1 MSLNIINEAD
11 ISSLSS
17 LLISL
22 VKAEETTQLR
32 NMKTFLNKTNLSE
45 EQKLKQFAEFSV
57 SLFNAKITAGLQTA
71 QQYIISDKQLGQ
83 SKLVN
88 EAQISLTEK
97 QIEVAE
103 QERLMTIERT
113 TLTQKQTT
121 QVETETKATTTKTY
135 LAIAETKTKL
145 DNTVASTMSE
155 CRRSGA
161 AITSQERTWTDP
173 TTGIVIGYQHLSLA
187 AASATDT
194 TQGLI
199 GLQMLQLQNQADT
212 FKDHTKV
219 QVANQIMQLSST
231 AIADGLTSISGL
243 LTSHKQLCID
253 LVGDN
258 VFTSDYTSIG

>member
-17 LLISL
+17 LLINL

-45 EQKLKQFAEFSV
+45 EQKLKQYAEFSV

-71 QQYIISDKQLGQ
+71 QQYIISDKQLEQ
-83 SKLVN
+83 SKSVN
-88 EAQISLTEK
+88 EAQIDLTNAQEQVAIQEELIAKEK
-97 QIEVAE
+97 VLLTKEQILQAKEDIKV
-103 QERLMTIERT
+103 
-113 TLTQKQTT
+113 
-121 QVETETKATTTKTY
+121 TKTKTY

-145 DNTVASTMSE
+145 DNTVASTLSE
-155 CRRSGA
+155 ARRSGA
-161 AITSQERTWTDP
+161 DITSQDRTWTDP
-173 TTGIVIGYQHLSLA
+173 TTGITIGYQHLSLA

-199 GLQMLQLQNQADT
+199 GLQMLQLQKQADT
-212 FKDHTKV
+212 FRDHTKV

-243 LTSHKQLCID
+243 LTSHKQLCVD

>member
-1 MSLNIINEAD
+1 MSLNIINETD
-11 ISSLSS
+11 IKELSKT
-17 LLISL
+17 LLDLI
-22 VKAEETTQLR
+22 KTEESKQLKD
-32 NMKTFLNKTNLSE
+32 MKSYLNKTNLSA
-45 EQKLKQFAEFSV
+45 EQKIKEYSGFSV
-57 SLFNAKITAGLQTA
+57 SLFNAKVQATLQTA

-103 QERLMTIERT
+103 QERLMAIERT

-155 CRRSGA
+155 CRKSGA

-187 AASATDT
+187 AASSTDT

-212 FKDHTKV
+212 FRDHTKV

-243 LTSHKQLCID
+243 LTSHKQLCVD

-258 VFTSDYTSIG
+258 VFTSDYISIS

>member
-17 LLISL
+17 LLINL

-45 EQKLKQFAEFSV
+45 EQKLKQYAEFSV
-57 SLFNAKITAGLQTA
+57 SLFNAKVTAGLQTA

-121 QVETETKATTTKTY
+121 QVETETDATKTKTY

-199 GLQMLQLQNQADT
+199 GLQMLQLKNQAET
-212 FKDHTKV
+212 FKDHSKV
-219 QVANQIMQLSST
+219 QVANQIMQLGST
-231 AIADGLTSISGL
+231 AIADGLTSISGI
-243 LTSHKQLCID
+243 LTSHKQLCENI
-253 LVGDN
+253 VGTG
-258 VFTSDYTSIG
+258 VFATDYTTIE

>member
-17 LLISL
+17 LLINL

-45 EQKLKQFAEFSV
+45 EQKLKQYAEFSV

-71 QQYIISDKQLGQ
+71 QQYIISDKQLEQ
-83 SKLVN
+83 SKSVN
-88 EAQISLTEK
+88 EAQIDLTNAQEQVAIQEELIAKEK
-97 QIEVAE
+97 VLLTKEQILQAKEDIKV
-103 QERLMTIERT
+103 
-113 TLTQKQTT
+113 
-121 QVETETKATTTKTY
+121 TKTKTY

-145 DNTVASTMSE
+145 DNTVASTLSE
-155 CRRSGA
+155 ARRSGA
-161 AITSQERTWTDP
+161 AITSQDRTWTDP
-173 TTGIVIGYQHLSLA
+173 ATGVVIGYQHLSLA

-199 GLQMLQLQNQADT
+199 GLQMLQLKNQADT

-219 QVANQIMQLSST
+219 QVANQIMQLGST

-243 LTSHKQLCID
+243 LTSHKQLCEN
-253 LVGDN
+253 LVGDGI
-258 VFTSDYTSIG
+258 FATDYTTIE